1 MNFDLICD
9 KARWSMDSEGDWVS
23 LRIPSADR
31 RKAQQLVD
39 TVDKPYSFTVKPY
52 RKKRSLDANAYCFAL
67 IDKIAQAMRLTKEEV
82 YREAIRNIGGNS
94 EVVCVQDEAV
104 DRLCQSWS
112 RNGLGW
118 LTETFPS
125 KLDGCTNVRLYF
137 GSSTYDTKQMSVLI
151 DHVIHEAKSL
161 GIETLSPEK
170 LAILKEMW
178 SK

>member
-1 MNFDLICD
+1 MTFDFTCD
-9 KARWSMDSEGDWVS
+9 KARWSMDSEGDWIS
-23 LRIPSADR
+23 LRIHSADR

-39 TVDKPYSFTVKPY
+39 EVDKPYSLTVKPY
-52 RKKRSLDANAYCFAL
+52 RKKRSLDANAYCFVL
-67 IDKIAQAMRLTKEEV
+67 IDKIAHAMRLTKEEV

-125 KLDGCTNVRLYF
+125 KLEGCTNVRLYF

-151 DHVIHEAKSL
+151 DHVIQEAKSL
-161 GIETLSPEK
+161 GIETMTPAE
-170 LAILKEMW
+170 IDEMITRFE
-178 SK
+178 